1 MRDIRIDLKERLAAM
16 EAERDATLAK
26 ARELDERIAA
36 LTKVLDTEDIFSQPK
51 NEKEKPR
58 PEKSIADFVYE
69 QLALRRMNKDE
80 VHAVVARA
88 GYDNGRRSIHLTLV
102 NLERTGRI
110 RCGRDGIYE
119 RATEKRGDEGRS
131 PSFFTDTPRSHSG

>member
-1 MRDIRIDLKERLAAM
+1 MFTNVHSAYQCACGDDERLIGVRHRPRLRISSMRDIRIDLKERLAAM

-69 QLALRRMNKDE
+69 QLAL
-80 VHAVVARA
+80 
-88 GYDNGRRSIHLTLV
+88 
-102 NLERTGRI
+102 
-110 RCGRDGIYE
+110 
-119 RATEKRGDEGRS
+119 
-131 PSFFTDTPRSHSG
+131 